1 MRNTIVTLTRRWTP
15 NVEQELKNKFT
26 VRFNQEDKILDP
38 DEILERCED
47 AIVLCPTVSDVIDD
61 YLIVRLPVTVR
72 LIACI
77 GVGVERIDV
86 AAANAR
92 GIIVSNTPG
101 TVVDDTA
108 DLAFG
113 LIIAASRRFSE
124 GDALL
129 RQGQWQK
136 FSLTFMLGSSVHGK
150 TLGIVGM
157 GDIGTAVA
165 RRAHGFN
172 MRLLYHNRHRNQ
184 TAEQELGAIY
194 CEDLETLLKKAD
206 IVSLHCPLTDESRH
220 LINSESFRLMKS
232 TAILINTAR
241 GPVVDEVALISA
253 LKDGVIA
260 AAGLDVY
267 EFEPSIAEELCELK
281 NTVLTPHLGT
291 ATHEARDAMGYRV
304 IDNITSFLKTGMV
317 PYEVRG

>member
-1 MRNTIVTLTRRWTP
+1 MKDAIVTLTRRWTP
-15 NVEQELKNKFT
+15 NVEQALKNKFT
-26 VRFNQEDKILDP
+26 VRFNQEDKILEP
-38 DEILERCED
+38 EEILERCED
-47 AIVLCPTVSDVIDD
+47 AIVLCPTVSDVIDE
-61 YLIVRLPVTVR
+61 YLIDRLPVSVR

-77 GVGVERIDV
+77 GVGVERIDIE
-86 AAANAR
+86 AANAR
-92 GIIVSNTPG
+92 DIVISNTPG
-101 TVVDDTA
+101 VVVDDTA

-129 RQGQWQK
+129 RRGQWQK

-172 MRLLYHNRHRNQ
+172 MRILYHNRHRNPV
-184 TAEQELGAIY
+184 AERELGAIY
-194 CEDLETLLKKAD
+194 CEDLEILLKKAD

-220 LINSESFRLMKS
+220 LIDSETLQQMKS
-232 TAILINTAR
+232 TAILINTSR
-241 GPVVDEVALISA
+241 GAVVDEAALIDA
-253 LKDGVIA
+253 LKEGVIA

-267 EFEPSIAEELCELK
+267 EFEPRIAEELSKLK
-281 NTVLTPHLGT
+281 NTVLIPHLGT

-304 IDNITSFLKTGMV
+304 IDNITSFLKTGKA